1 MCFQNEIF
9 LLQSSR
15 NQEMLKEIPS
25 ITIQWITLQDN
36 CMRRGYV
43 YYRGQAETF
52 SRFYVLLQT
61 IYCFRF
67 DYAYLCR
74 VYFSTLLLCICIIS
88 LGLKLLSSLFSSIVL
103 TLIIGIL
110 FSKKNAMVGDVILF
124 FSANC
129 FILKKRKYPEKGS
142 IFKDIFYRFWFSWIS
157 SEKNTYFMKKLDAF
171 MNK

>member
-1 MCFQNEIF
+1 MNNSAGHC
-9 LLQSSR
+9 
-15 NQEMLKEIPS
+15 
-25 ITIQWITLQDN
+25 T
-36 CMRRGYV
+36 RRGYV
-43 YYRGQAETF
+43 YYRGQAKTF

-88 LGLKLLSSLFSSIVL
+88 LGLKLLSSLFSSSIVL
-103 TLIIGIL
+103 TLIICIL

-129 FILKKRKYPEKGS
+129 FILKKRKIPRKVE
-142 IFKDIFYRFWFSWIS
+142 FF
-157 SEKNTYFMKKLDAF
+157 
-171 MNK
+171 